1 MKNKAYI
8 LVHREPYEGDTIYGV
23 YSTEKKA
30 RKAQKLAIKEDLADN
45 YLVLEVGV
53 DQEPDF
59 DSTDVVDFLD

>member
-30 RKAQKLAIKEDLADN
+30 RKAQKLAVEDCTVDN
-45 YLVLEVGV
+45 FLILEVGV
-53 DQEPDF
+53 NQEPYF